1 MENSREGGF
10 QKDSKIKRGKT
21 SKGVGGKMIQKKN
34 NVEETEE
41 PIGRRGASAVHDGAA
56 EPFGVA
62 DLAFGIVLMLMMGFA
77 LEILDGVE
85 PKDIKDTFAKLSL
98 GVVQKEAVGCP
109 MPTNEIFQGTGH
121 FGFLGHGVDDCFGT
135 VFANVE
141 LCHHGSAMTKDTV
154 IVGRSVAEKGIS
166 GHFFIPT
173 INVASRE
180 ARSKMFAKR

>member
-1 MENSREGGF
+1 
-10 QKDSKIKRGKT
+10 
-21 SKGVGGKMIQKKN
+21 
-34 NVEETEE
+34 
-41 PIGRRGASAVHDGAA
+41 
-56 EPFGVA
+56 
-62 DLAFGIVLMLMMGFA
+62 MLMMWFA

-85 PKDIKDTFAKLSL
+85 PKDIKDRFATLSL

-121 FGFLGHGVDDCFGT
+121 FGFLGHGVDDRFGT

-141 LCHHGSAMTKDTV
+141 LCHHGAAMTKDTV
-154 IVGRSVAEKGIS
+154 IMSGSVAEEGIS

-180 ARSKMFAKR
+180 ARLEVFAKR